1 MPVIVYLSILY
12 PPPTYEKLHNLTIYL
27 NINLFISDAS
37 GGKTRQMSIE
47 TEIQSAYGKAKTK
60 SSYAKSQ
67 HWLDSSTDMS
77 DSDLDF
83 SVKEWS
89 ENPTKSMSVRP
100 QKFKNA
106 FATYKLAT
114 ANKMHIGK

>member
-1 MPVIVYLSILY
+1 
-12 PPPTYEKLHNLTIYL
+12 
-27 NINLFISDAS
+27 
-37 GGKTRQMSIE
+37 MSIE
-47 TEIQSAYGKAKTK
+47 TEIQSAYGKAKKK
-60 SSYAKSQ
+60 SSNAKSQ

-89 ENPTKSMSVRP
+89 ENPTKSLSVRP